1 MNTCEITNVLIKKT
15 AYDVMLLIS
24 AWGIANISATVAL
37 TDKNMK
43 PGSASKYALAMQ
55 LVGIFTTAVGVYKYS
70 Q

>member
-1 MNTCEITNVLIKKT
+1 MNTCEITNELIKKT
-15 AYDVMLLIS
+15 TYDVMLLIS

-43 PGSASKYALAMQ
+43 PDNASKYALAMQ
-55 LVGIFTTAVGVYKYS
+55 LFGIFTTAVGVYKYS